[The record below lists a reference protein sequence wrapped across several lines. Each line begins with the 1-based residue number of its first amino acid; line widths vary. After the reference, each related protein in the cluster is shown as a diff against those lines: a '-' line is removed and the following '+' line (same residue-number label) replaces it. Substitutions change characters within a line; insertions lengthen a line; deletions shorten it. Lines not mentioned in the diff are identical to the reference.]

1 MPLVGLEPTRPKAPR
16 PQRDT
21 STIPSQ
27 GLFLE
32 RSYREEGKNKF
43 FLLRSYFSSFL
54 EFYYQLDLVTPGSK
68 HS

>member
-32 RSYREEGKNKF
+32 RSYREEGKTSFSF
-43 FLLRSYFSSFL
+43 FGHIS
-54 EFYYQLDLVTPGSK
+54 LVFWNFTTNLI
-68 HS
+68 